1 MTKMFQYL
9 MKFEKEFEFLK
20 ENTATKA
27 DVDKI
32 MTILDQDTQ
41 ILQTHELERHALQAQ
56 VEQLQSQGYRV
67 RLFAGYASWSPLQLE
82 VEMWLARLWQTY
94 QPARV
99 AARLNPLFDGSSAV
113 WAALHENR

>member
-32 MTILDQDTQ
+32 MTILDQYTQ

-56 VEQLQSQGYRV
+56 VERDEKHIAL
-67 RLFAGYASWSPLQLE
+67 
-82 VEMWLARLWQTY
+82 LAEKAKLKLDY
-94 QPARV
+94 SV
-99 AARLNPLFDGSSAV
+99 
-113 WAALHENR
+113 